1 VDNPALVTDVEA
13 RAPRA
18 LTDDERRM
26 AQALLDDGWEQ
37 VLARVP
43 LLVERIDAGSLRVGA
58 VVAVLRQA
66 VLPVVLNP
74 EGYLQESIDDW
85 TGRRDA
91 SQSTGKLLLSDADL
105 LSLQPNAVATSGSQA
120 FEIVLFG

>member
-1 VDNPALVTDVEA
+1 MNNPALVTDVEA

-18 LTDDERRM
+18 LTDDEKRM

-37 VLARVP
+37 ILARVP
-43 LLVERIDAGSLRVGA
+43 GVESRLVSGALRPGA

-66 VLPVVLNP
+66 VLPVILNP

-91 SQSTGKLLLSDADL
+91 SQSTGKLLISDEDL
-105 LSLQPNAVATSGSQA
+105 AALWAIRTGSA
-120 FEIVLFG
+120 FEIVLSG